1 METKKQSVLD
11 AQKRLTEITKES
23 QRLNNESA
31 KLREIINAESD
42 VTKRVKTF
50 ADACI
55 ECGTTE
61 DEFNNRFKSYV
72 GISEDNIFYEK
83 AKIVAQ
89 ALNEGWTPDWKN
101 KDQYKWYPYFI
112 ASPFGFDGTDYGG
125 WITYTGAGSRL
136 CYRTSEL
143 AEYAGKQFA
152 EFYEKFII

>member
-1 METKKQSVLD
+1 MKPNKESVLN

-23 QRLNNESA
+23 EKLNNESA
-31 KLREIINAESD
+31 KLREIIDAESD

-61 DEFNNRFKSYV
+61 DEFNKKFKSYI

-89 ALNEGWTPDWKN
+89 ALNEGWIPDWDN
-101 KDQYKWYPYFI
+101 KDQRKYYPYFA
-112 ASPFGFDGTDYGG
+112 ASPFGFGAAFYGF
-125 WITYTGAGSRL
+125 WFANTRAGSRL

-152 EFYEKFII
+152 EIYKKFIM